1 MTSSDV
7 ADFDLDI
14 RPQPIV
20 IQPRGGLLA
29 DICRM
34 CDQRIKEYGFDFSLG
49 HSSARNRD
57 MGALFLILGK
67 YGVHFQ
73 NQLKIIFKMV
83 VKFLISDKN

>member
-1 MTSSDV
+1 MFVAHHTTFHYHLLSSRV
-7 ADFDLDI
+7 S
-14 RPQPIV
+14 V
-20 IQPRGGLLA
+20 GSSRGGLLA

-83 VKFLISDKN
+83 VKF